1 MKRFL
6 IKMECEES
14 IERWIRSFKKRERKK
29 EEFRIVEMM

>member
-6 IKMECEES
+6 IRMECEES
-14 IERWIRSFKKRERKK
+14 IGRWIRSFKKRERKN